1 MRSNSTLN
9 NGNLQR
15 GCKKNAETE
24 KYYGYR
30 VITRVAKMIINLNQ
44 CSNLDGRSLK
54 TEIGI

>member
-1 MRSNSTLN
+1 MVVYREVV
-9 NGNLQR
+9 
-15 GCKKNAETE
+15 KKNAETE

-30 VITRVAKMIINLNQ
+30 VITRVATMIINLNQ